1 MWGLLTDSG
10 WEGAGPVGSPE
21 APVATSGPQQV
32 LSVLGRHTL
41 GVRWPRE
48 GEILLWIFPAFSK
61 VCLGAVCAGW
71 RRGQPRCVY
80 YAPYYV
86 HYTNPADAHRT
97 IMP

>member
-10 WEGAGPVGSPE
+10 WEGARPVGSPE

-61 VCLGAVCAGW
+61 VCLGAVCEWSVCTSVGSVKGINQ
-71 RRGQPRCVY
+71 RL
-80 YAPYYV
+80 
-86 HYTNPADAHRT
+86 
-97 IMP
+97 IMTEKSCNN